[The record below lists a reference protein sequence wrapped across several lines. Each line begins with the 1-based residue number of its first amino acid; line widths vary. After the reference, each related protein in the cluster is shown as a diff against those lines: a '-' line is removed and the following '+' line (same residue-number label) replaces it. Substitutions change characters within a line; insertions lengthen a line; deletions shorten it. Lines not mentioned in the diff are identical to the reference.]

1 MLEQFGIALRKTLP
15 ATENPD
21 VVDSFVDAEVR
32 ANVTYGHYSHQI
44 AYAASETPSRHCQV
58 LRIRHFVRPC
68 GFVCVRF
75 FFSCVCTGCR
85 PTSFPSKGEKEKVKK
100 KRKREREEKKVF
112 FFFSSERA
120 RTSFL
125 FQSTMRRQVL
135 GQPVG
140 MNERENLGL
149 PAFSTKSACSRVEVT
164 PPPLFFPSSPHARA
178 ATRAAVLCSSPFRE

>member
-1 MLEQFGIALRKTLP
+1 MGIIRTKSHTPPPKRRAGIVKCCASVISCDPVVLFVFVSFFLVFVP
-15 ATENPD
+15 
-21 VVDSFVDAEVR
+21 VVDPQV
-32 ANVTYGHYSHQI
+32 
-44 AYAASETPSRHCQV
+44 SR
-58 LRIRHFVRPC
+58 P
-68 GFVCVRF
+68 
-75 FFSCVCTGCR
+75 
-85 PTSFPSKGEKEKVKK
+85 KVKK
-100 KRKREREEKKVF
+100 KRLKKRGKEKGKKKKFF

-164 PPPLFFPSSPHARA
+164 PPPSFLPIFSTRPRSYESSCALQQPFPRVID
-178 ATRAAVLCSSPFRE
+178 RRGLLAVGIGESVVCALR

>member
-1 MLEQFGIALRKTLP
+1 MSSVAHPSFRATLWFCL
-15 ATENPD
+15 
-21 VVDSFVDAEVR
+21 FV
-32 ANVTYGHYSHQI
+32 S
-44 AYAASETPSRHCQV
+44 
-58 LRIRHFVRPC
+58 
-68 GFVCVRF
+68 F
-75 FFSCVCTGCR
+75 FFSCVCPGCR

-100 KRKREREEKKVF
+100 RGKEKGNKKKA

-125 FQSTMRRQVL
+125 FQSTMSRQVL

-164 PPPLFFPSSPHARA
+164 PPPPPSSLPIFS
-178 ATRAAVLCSSPFRE
+178 TRPRSYESSCALQQPFPRVIDRRGLLAVGIGASVVCALR